1 MEKTQRGECELSK
14 LIPAPYNPRKI
25 SDEQMNGLQAS
36 LDRWGLVQDIVVNKK
51 TRHIV
56 GGHQRVNALKVN
68 GIKKAPVVW
77 VDIDEDEEKALNI
90 ALNSSFI
97 SGEFDYDKLPALLD
111 EVHERLPEVYD
122 DLRFDEMKEE
132 IFKSSNGVEL
142 DVDSFDDIMELKFSL
157 RSSLYHEVTKTLM
170 EVDDD
175 KNRALLLCLG
185 VKDV

>member
-51 TRHIV
+51 TGHIV

-122 DLRFDEMKEE
+122 DLRFDLMQNKGKEE
-132 IFKSSNGVEL
+132 KLDAGEQLGEIKFKIV
-142 DVDSFDDIMELKFSL
+142 VDCENEN
-157 RSSLYHEVTKTLM
+157 HQ
-170 EVDDD
+170 
-175 KNRALLLCLG
+175 ALLLEKFESEGLSCQLLMS
-185 VKDV
+185 